1 MSQFKITIDE
11 SIPLDRAAEAL
22 RGLPYEL
29 VLTAVRARFILPGS
43 RQALRSLSVARA
55 IGADEGKYLDAAL
68 AVVGNDS
75 RHRRA
80 ARFLYA
86 HNRERRHVYV
96 TRDLTVFGAEGDDRR
111 RRLAALFET
120 QIMTL
125 EEFEQFCDERR
136 GAERARP
143 EGWRGTVEKCP

>member
-1 MSQFKITIDE
+1 MSQFKVTIDE
-11 SIPLDRAAEAL
+11 SIPLARATAAL
-22 RGLPYEL
+22 RGLPYDL
-29 VLTAVRARFILPGS
+29 ALTATRARLIQRGSQESLYTLPVTRDIS
-43 RQALRSLSVARA
+43 SH
-55 IGADEGKYLDAAL
+55 EGEYLDAAL
-68 AVVGNDS
+68 AVLGSDS

-86 HNRERRHVYV
+86 HSREPRQVYV
-96 TRDLTVFGAEGDDRR
+96 TGDLTVFGVEGDERR

-136 GAERARP
+136 R
-143 EGWRGTVEKCP
+143 T

>member
-11 SIPLDRAAEAL
+11 SIALARAEEAL

-29 VLTAVRARFILPGS
+29 MLTADRARFIRPGS
-43 RQALRSLSVARA
+43 RQSLRSLSIARA
-55 IGADEGKYLDAAL
+55 IGSDENKCLDAAL
-68 AVVGNDS
+68 GVLGGDS

-86 HNRERRHVYV
+86 HSREPRHIYVTSDLSIFGPQSDERRQ
-96 TRDLTVFGAEGDDRR
+96 
-111 RRLAALFET
+111 RLAALFGT

-125 EEFEQFCDERR
+125 EEFETFCDKQRR
-136 GAERARP
+136 
-143 EGWRGTVEKCP
+143 T

>member
-11 SIPLDRAAEAL
+11 SIPLDRAEEAL

-29 VLTAVRARFILPGS
+29 VLTADRARFVQPRS
-43 RQALRSLSVARA
+43 RQASHSLSVARA
-55 IGADEGKYLDAAL
+55 IDADEGKYLEAAL

-86 HNRERRHVYV
+86 HSRERRHLYV

-136 GAERARP
+136 GADRARAEDG
-143 EGWRGTVEKCP
+143 EGQVG

>member
-11 SIPLDRAAEAL
+11 SIPLDRAEEAL

-29 VLTAVRARFILPGS
+29 VLTADRARLIQPRA
-43 RQALRSLSVARA
+43 RQALHSLSVARA
-55 IGADEGKYLDAAL
+55 IGADEGKCLDAAL
-68 AVVGNDS
+68 AVVGSDS

-86 HNRERRHVYV
+86 HSRERRHVYV
-96 TRDLTVFGAEGDDRR
+96 TSDLTVFGAGGDDRR

-136 GAERARP
+136 GAERAP
-143 EGWRGTVEKCP
+143 SEDSEGQAG

>member
-1 MSQFKITIDE
+1 MSQFKITIDQ
-11 SIPLDRAAEAL
+11 SIPLDRAEEAL
-22 RGLPYEL
+22 RGLPYEV
-29 VLTAVRARFILPGS
+29 VLRADRARLIQPRA
-43 RQALRSLSVARA
+43 RQALHSLSVARA

-68 AVVGNDS
+68 AVVGSDS

-86 HNRERRHVYV
+86 HRRERRHVYV
-96 TRDLTVFGAEGDDRR
+96 TRDLTGFGAEGDDRR

-136 GAERARP
+136 GEDRARSEDG
-143 EGWRGTVEKCP
+143 EGQVG

>member
-1 MSQFKITIDE
+1 MNQFKITIDE
-11 SIPLDRAAEAL
+11 SIPLDRAEEAL

-29 VLTAVRARFILPGS
+29 VLTVDRARLIQPGS
-43 RQALRSLSVARA
+43 RQALQSLSVARA
-55 IGADEGKYLDAAL
+55 IGADEGKCLDAAL
-68 AVVGNDS
+68 AVVGTDS

-86 HNRERRHVYV
+86 HSQERRHVYV

-111 RRLAALFET
+111 RRLAALFAT

-136 GAERARP
+136 GAERARAAGG
-143 EGWRGTVEKCP
+143 EGQVG